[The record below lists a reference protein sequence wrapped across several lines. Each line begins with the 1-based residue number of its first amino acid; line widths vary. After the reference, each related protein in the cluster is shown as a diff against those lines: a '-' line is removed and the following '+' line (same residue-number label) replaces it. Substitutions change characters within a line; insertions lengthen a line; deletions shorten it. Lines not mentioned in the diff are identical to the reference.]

1 MKMIRPRSLA
11 ELAQAMKQKTENSY
25 LVAGC
30 TDFLTKRN
38 GTAWTG
44 DALIDLLSVPE
55 LRQLSLSADSLYIGA
70 ACTHSQ
76 IEQDPSVRRYFPAL
90 AQACGGIGSVQIRN
104 RGTLGGNL
112 CNASP
117 AGDTYPALL
126 VLGASALVMDGDAR
140 TRAIPVS
147 ELILGPGMTCL
158 APDEVLLGVQ
168 LPLPAPEAVSAFG
181 KLGER
186 KYVSIAKISLAVSL
200 RAGNGIIQ
208 DAAVALGAVA
218 GKAFLSEAAAA
229 CLKQKPL
236 GSDLNCI
243 FGAALSEE
251 IQRSIPDRA
260 SMPYKKEAVYGLA
273 EDVLTR
279 LQSSTEEMP

>member
-1 MKMIRPRSLA
+1 MKMIRPRSLD
-11 ELAQAMKQKTENSY
+11 ELAQALKQKTEHSF

-30 TDFLTKRN
+30 TDFLTKQN
-38 GTAWTG
+38 GACRTG

-55 LRQLSLSADSLYIGA
+55 LHRLSPGSDHLFIGA

-76 IEQDPSVRRYFPAL
+76 IEQEPSVRRYFPAL

-104 RGTLGGNL
+104 RGTIGGNL

-117 AGDTYPALL
+117 AGDSFPALL
-126 VLGASALVMDGDAR
+126 VLGASALVMDSNAQ
-140 TRAIPVS
+140 TRSIPIS
-147 ELILGPGMTCL
+147 GLILGPGKTIL

-168 LPLPAPEAVSAFG
+168 LPLPAPGARSAFC

-200 RAGNGIIQ
+200 CVCDGMIR
-208 DAAVALGAVA
+208 DASVALGAVSE
-218 GKAFLSEAAAA
+218 KAFLSESAAA
-229 CLKQKPL
+229 CLRQKPL
-236 GSDLNCI
+236 DPGLFRCFAD
-243 FGAALSEE
+243 ALSEE

-273 EDVLTR
+273 EDVGL
-279 LQSSTEEMP
+279 LLMIDK